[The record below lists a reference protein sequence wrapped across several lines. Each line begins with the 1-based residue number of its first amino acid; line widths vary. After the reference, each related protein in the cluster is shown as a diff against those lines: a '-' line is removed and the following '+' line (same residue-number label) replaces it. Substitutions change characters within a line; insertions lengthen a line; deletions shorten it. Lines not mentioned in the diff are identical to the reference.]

1 VLCPVLT
8 SSWLRIVPL
17 LALPSCMVSFH
28 DYPLGELDGESG
40 GRAANAGK
48 GGLGSAGDSVLP
60 LGGSPSSGGSSSSGG
75 GGATEGGT
83 SEGGNAGATL
93 FGSSSIDDF
102 EDGDEQ
108 ILPLEGRNGSW
119 YIGNDGQGM
128 QTPRSDSLVKPS
140 LLEPPRTGSTRAAH
154 TFGGPFQVWGALIGT
169 SLGYADGKALPY
181 DLSRYSGIRLW
192 VRSGSTAPN
201 AAKSVRLNLPMTG
214 TNPGG
219 GCTACSDHFGV
230 DIPLTPQW
238 EQVEVPFSSLKQM
251 GFGAPKLPAPDLQHV
266 VSLQLAFPKGV
277 VFDLWID
284 DVDLY

>member
-1 VLCPVLT
+1 MQRSVLT

-17 LALPSCMVSFH
+17 LALPSCVVSFH
-28 DYPLGELDGESG
+28 DYPLGELEGESG
-40 GRAANAGK
+40 GSAANAGK

-60 LGGSPSSGGSSSSGG
+60 IGGNASNGGSSS
-75 GGATEGGT
+75 TEAGS

-93 FGSSSIDDF
+93 FGASVIDDF

-108 ILPLEGRNGSW
+108 ILPLEGRSGSW

-128 QTPRSDSLVKPS
+128 QTPKGDSLVKPS
-140 LLEPPRTGSTRAAH
+140 LLEPARTGSTRGAH

-169 SLGYADGKALPY
+169 SLGYGDGKALPY

-192 VRSGSTAPN
+192 VRSGSMAPN
-201 AAKSVRLNLPMTG
+201 AAKSVRLNLPMVG

-219 GCTACSDHFGV
+219 GCTACSDHFGA
-230 DIPLTPQW
+230 DIPLTSKW

-251 GFGAPKLPAPDLQHV
+251 GYGAPKLPGPDLQHV

-277 VFDLWID
+277 AFDLWID
-284 DVDLY
+284 DVVLY